1 MLSYFLIR
9 VVMRYTLL
17 LFCTC
22 YALQHFLVASAA
34 PGAKS
39 FVRHVRD
46 EASFVNALKDGVQ
59 VIVVKQHLDLF
70 CDRSLGERI
79 SAAGN
84 PNCPPNA
91 LPFEQMVAASTRA
104 IVVRFSF
111 KGF

>member
-1 MLSYFLIR
+1 
-9 VVMRYTLL
+9 MRYTLL

-39 FVRHVRD
+39 FVRHVKD
-46 EASFVNALKDGVQ
+46 EASFVAALKDGVQ

-70 CDRSLGERI
+70 CDRALGDNPPQ
-79 SAAGN
+79 GN

-111 KGF
+111 RGF